1 MPTREASEGIVNLT
15 DFASFGRF
23 LADAGLRT
31 FNGLEASV
39 MHSNCSN
46 LLKLTMPLSRTIG
59 RM

>member
-15 DFASFGRF
+15 DYASFGRF
-23 LADAGLRT
+23 MADAGLRI